1 MPRPSPRHTT
11 RGPLT
16 RGLRFQLLAALLAGA
31 TALAACGGAGD
42 EPSRSAG
49 TAEPSARSEP
59 SASSEPSD
67 SDAAAGEDGD
77 RADVADPGAVS
88 PDAGEEGHR
97 AEQGSLVAPLDT
109 TTTVAAPED
118 GAGTGVAAGPRPV
131 PGGTLRVAVD
141 AEADGLNPAANNF
154 AVAAYVMA
162 YPMFDPL
169 AYVDTEGN
177 WVPYLAESFTSND
190 DGTVWRMR
198 LRDGVRFHDG
208 TELTA
213 DDVVATISA
222 QLADPVI
229 SLVYRNTIQAGDFI
243 TKIDDLTVEMRV
255 ARPSARFP
263 LALTGQLGMVLPSE
277 WLELARQDPTLNQNP
292 VGQGPFMVS
301 SRTQDVATVLV
312 RNPDYWAADRVPVH
326 VDRIEVYPITDM
338 VIAAERLTTG
348 ALDLVITTNAEA
360 TLIMR
365 EAGSVTTIE
374 NVRSDEGF
382 AVINSGRP
390 PFDDIRARQALTFAA
405 DRDGYLEL
413 IRQGTSPPAD
423 TMFHP
428 DLIWHNPEV
437 EQETNMPEL
446 AGPLVEAY
454 CADHPENCSGG
465 RINMELHFGGPS
477 VENVRIADLQTD
489 AWEDFFN
496 VTPVEVLQDKLI
508 NEVVLGNY
516 DVVNWRQFG
525 TIDPDNVALWLECDS
540 IGFISLNFPRY
551 CDPER
556 DELMAESRA
565 IDDLDRRVEIWHRI
579 QEMVRDSY
587 TYIFYYH
594 TNWAVGARDGVHS
607 ICGQASPDG
616 IELWC
621 NNSGRVLLNGIWLG

>member
-1 MPRPSPRHTT
+1 M
-11 RGPLT
+11 
-16 RGLRFQLLAALLAGA
+16 
-31 TALAACGGAGD
+31 
-42 EPSRSAG
+42 
-49 TAEPSARSEP
+49 
-59 SASSEPSD
+59 SSEPSD
-67 SDAAAGEDGD
+67 SEAAAGEDGD
-77 RADVADPGAVS
+77 REDVADPGAVS
-88 PDAGEEGHR
+88 PDAAEEER
-97 AEQGSLVAPLDT
+97 AAQGSLVAPLDT
-109 TTTVAAPED
+109 TTTIAAPGD
-118 GAGTGVAAGPRPV
+118 GTAAEAPAAPLPL
-131 PGGTLRVAVD
+131 PGGTLRVAVE

-177 WVPYLAESFTSND
+177 WIPYLAESFTSNE
-190 DGTVWRMR
+190 DGTVWRME

-229 SLVYRNTIQAGDFI
+229 SLVYRNTIQADDFI

-277 WLELARQDPTLNQNP
+277 WLELAREDPTLNQNP
-292 VGQGPFMVS
+292 VGQGPFMIS
-301 SRTQDVATVLV
+301 SRSQDVATVLV
-312 RNPDYWAADRVPVH
+312 RNPDYWAADRVPVY

-338 VIAAERLTTG
+338 AIAAERLSVG
-348 ALDLVITTNAEA
+348 DLDLVITTNAEA

-365 EAGSVTTIE
+365 EAGSVRTIE
-374 NVRSDEGF
+374 NLRSDEGF

-437 EQETNMPEL
+437 EQETNMPER
-446 AGPLVEAY
+446 AAPLVDAY
-454 CADHPENCSGG
+454 CADNPENCSGG

-477 VENVRIADLQTD
+477 VENLRIADLQTD
-489 AWEDFFN
+489 AWEDYFN

-525 TIDPDNVALWLECDS
+525 TIDPDSVALWLECDS

-556 DELMAESRA
+556 DELMLESRA
-565 IDDLDRRVEIWHRI
+565 ISDLDRRVEIWHRI
-579 QEMVRDSY
+579 QEMIRDSY

-594 TNWAVGARDGVHS
+594 TNWAVGARDGVSQHLRS
-607 ICGQASPDG
+607 GVSRRRRTLVQQLGPGAAERSLAGLAAGSLTHRWGPGPCGHIPDRSSNLCA
-616 IELWC
+616 E
-621 NNSGRVLLNGIWLG
+621 